1 MRKLITSIIVISII
15 LSCTSIRTGPPV
27 NQKLHNTENGLV
39 AVDVPVEM
47 LQPDR
52 TATADPKSLI
62 ERMQHYAVPGV
73 SIAVIDD
80 YKISWTKA
88 YGFTGL
94 GSEDSV
100 TTTTLFEAASTTK
113 LIGSV
118 IALDLYEQGKLDLDE
133 DVNQYLQTWKVPE
146 NSYTREHPVT
156 VRLLLTHQAGLN
168 RPDGGFDQQAG
179 SVPSLTQVLNGESP
193 ALNQAAS
200 VEYVPGTQWQYS
212 NFGYLVLQKLVEDIT
227 GKPYARFA
235 SASMFGTVGM
245 DHSYLAAVP
254 EDASRALPHDPDGNP
269 VDRPQHPTA
278 LAQGGLLTTPTDLGK
293 FAVELMCAC
302 KGTPR
307 RVLSRKTMGLMCT
320 VEREL
325 DPAALGGISGQGL
338 GVFLVGSGENQYF
351 LYAGFNEPG
360 STSLIV
366 ANTSTGKGAVIM
378 TNGAAGLPLSFEII
392 AALAREYGWPS
403 VASSTS

>member
-27 NQKLHNTENGLV
+27 DQKMHNAENGLV
-39 AVDVPVEM
+39 AVNTPVEM
-47 LQPDR
+47 LQPER

-73 SIAVIDD
+73 SIALIDD
-80 YKISWTKA
+80 YKINWSKA
-88 YGFTGL
+88 YGLVAL

-100 TTTTLFEAASTTK
+100 TTTTVFEAASTTK
-113 LIGSV
+113 LFGSV
-118 IALDLYEQGKLDLDE
+118 IALDLFEQDKLDLDE
-133 DVNQYLQTWKVPE
+133 DVNQYLQTWNIPE
-146 NSYTREHPVT
+146 NSYTKEQPVT
-156 VRLLLTHQAGLN
+156 VRLLLTHQAGFN
-168 RPDGGFDQQAG
+168 RPDGGFDQQPG

-200 VEYVPGTQWQYS
+200 VEYIPGTRWQYS
-212 NFGYLVLQKLVEDIT
+212 NFGYLVLQKVVEDVT
-227 GKPYARFA
+227 GKPYARVA

-245 DHSYLAAVP
+245 DHSYMGAAP
-254 EDASRALPHDPDGNP
+254 ADASRALPHGQDGAP

-293 FAVELMCAC
+293 FAIELMRGC

-307 RVLSRKTMGLMCT
+307 RVLSRKTMGLMCN
-320 VEREL
+320 VECEL

-360 STSLIV
+360 STSLII
-366 ANTSTGKGAVIM
+366 ANSATGKGAVIM

-403 VASSTS
+403 IASSTS